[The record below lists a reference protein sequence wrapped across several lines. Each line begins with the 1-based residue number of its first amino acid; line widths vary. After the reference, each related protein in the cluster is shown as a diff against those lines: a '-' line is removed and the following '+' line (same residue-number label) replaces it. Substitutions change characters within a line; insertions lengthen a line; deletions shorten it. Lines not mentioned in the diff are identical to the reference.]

1 MSRFAWKSDSSP
13 IRQSGFTLLEVVVA
27 FSIFA
32 VIGLSAHQFLR
43 TIINTREV
51 TNQSNAVMSSA
62 SRAFS
67 VMQRD
72 FSHLADRQVR
82 DAYGEPLPPLI
93 VGTGDYDVEFSR
105 SGWNNPARLPRSNMQ
120 RVAYGLNDD
129 DELERYFWLVLDR
142 AEDSEPIIQRL
153 LTDVEDFR
161 INLMSS
167 DGGFVDTWPD
177 FDNDARLPRAVEIL
191 ITHKKL
197 GELRKLYSVVMTAD
211 ANTSESQ
218 GNAETNPGDQN
229 GNSED
234 AETDSRGN
242 RGDSNVRR

>member
-1 MSRFAWKSDSSP
+1 MSRLNRKSDSTP
-13 IRQSGFTLLEVVVA
+13 KRQSGFTLLEVVVA

-43 TIINTREV
+43 TIIDTREI
-51 TNQSNAVMSSA
+51 TNQSNGIMSSA

-129 DELERYFWLVLDR
+129 NELERHFWLVLDR
-142 AEDSEPIIQRL
+142 AEDSEPITQRL
-153 LTDVEDFR
+153 LTEVEDFR
-161 INLMSS
+161 VNLMSS
-167 DGGFVDTWPD
+167 EGGFVDTWPD
-177 FDNDARLPRAVEIL
+177 FGNGARLPRAVEIL

-211 ANTSESQ
+211 ANALESQ
-218 GNAETNPGDQN
+218 GKATSSPDDQDRNREDSETGRR
-229 GNSED
+229 
-234 AETDSRGN
+234 AN
-242 RGDSNVRR
+242 RGDANVRR